1 MVAQLFLPQT
11 LAASTAFVRP
21 AICPRPAPLRPR
33 RLFHPVSGGVQ
44 SRLSGPSYLRPP
56 KGYTDISGWVVE
68 PGGHSFATMRLDA
81 QLSVSAR
88 CAFCRAALVPWHV
101 DATASSRLAF
111 IPDCP
116 AFQFCTTG
124 CIAVFER
131 CGRPC
136 AGCQMQFAQGT
147 CRHCVVILSELA
159 GLPTAFAIANS
170 VPVETWARA
179 RWTRFGSIWRAV
191 FGCANGG
198 TFVTSG

>member
-1 MVAQLFLPQT
+1 MP
-11 LAASTAFVRP
+11 LAASAGIRRP
-21 AICPRPAPLRPR
+21 ALSPRPAPLRPR

-136 AGCQMQFAQGT
+136 AGCQMQFAQGI

-159 GLPTAFAIANS
+159 GLPMGFAIANS
-170 VPVETWARA
+170 FPVETWARA
-179 RWTRFGSIWRAV
+179 RWTRFGSIRRAV